1 MKDIEKR
8 EDVFHLVHTFY
19 EKVRE
24 DELIGPIFN
33 RIIQG
38 EEEWKEHEEKLT
50 DFWESTIFF
59 KGLYRGNPVKV
70 HNSVDEKEGFKIDH
84 NHFGR
89 WQLIWIAN
97 IQEKFEGEN
106 ATMAKNKA
114 RNMAHHLFLHMFQN
128 KPESKA

>member
-1 MKDIEKR
+1 MEDIKNR

-19 EKVRE
+19 SKVRQ

-33 RIIQG
+33 RMIQG

-59 KGLYRGNPVKV
+59 KGLYRGNPVAV
-70 HNSVDEKEGFKIDH
+70 HNKVDEKEGFVIDH

-89 WQLIWIAN
+89 WQLLWIAN

-106 ATMAKNKA
+106 ATTAKNKA

-128 KPESKA
+128 KPQAKV